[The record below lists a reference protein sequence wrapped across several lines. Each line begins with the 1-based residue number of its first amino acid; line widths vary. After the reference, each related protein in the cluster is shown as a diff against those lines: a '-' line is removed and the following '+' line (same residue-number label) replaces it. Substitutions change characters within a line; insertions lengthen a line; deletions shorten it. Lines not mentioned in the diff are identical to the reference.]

1 MHQRLRERPPRSS
14 TTTAILLPAADDA
27 LGSLVGG
34 EEGAGRGQ
42 GGDYDDADTLV
53 QTAEEL
59 ARGQLG
65 GCRGVDK
72 RLDKVPTLLPRL
84 ERVERVDEQVY
95 RESCCRSGLWKLS
108 VKVYH
113 SEKRTMMMIII
124 GRRIMGGRSRVGRR
138 RDKLTSMTSTWGFP
152 LILSIGGGA
161 ASLEVMYI
169 CAREINQKRTQDGH
183 ANVIANCLMYMKVC
197 RGFGGRPECWNT

>member
-14 TTTAILLPAADDA
+14 TTTAILLPPADDA
-27 LGSLVGG
+27 LGGLVGG
-34 EEGAGRGQ
+34 EESAGRGQ
-42 GGDYDDADTLV
+42 RGDYDDAYALV
-53 QTAEEL
+53 QAAEEL

-65 GCRGVDK
+65 GRRGVGK
-72 RLDKVPTLLPRL
+72 RLDKVPALLPRL

-108 VKVYH
+108 VKGYH

-124 GRRIMGGRSRVGRR
+124 GGRIMGGRSRVGIIR

-152 LILSIGGGA
+152 LILLIRGGA
-161 ASLEVMYI
+161 ASSEVMYI
-169 CAREINQKRTQDGH
+169 CARESTR
-183 ANVIANCLMYMKVC
+183 M
-197 RGFGGRPECWNT
+197 GRKTDTRM